1 MQIWA
6 GVSHSPGADVAG
18 VSRSPGA
25 DVAGVSRSPGADV
38 AGVSRSPPVQVDSD
52 GNLALP
58 TGPGLG
64 VVIDEAKVRQ
74 AAVCGHEWR
83 DREWELSDGT
93 PTTW

>member
-1 MQIWA
+1 M
-6 GVSHSPGADVAG
+6 
-18 VSRSPGA
+18 
-25 DVAGVSRSPGADV
+25 
-38 AGVSRSPPVQVDSD
+38 QVDSD